1 MSEIEERLNA
11 VRQRINRA
19 MKQSPYGEKVTLVA
33 VTKFHPLEDMEEA
46 IRLGVTQVGENRVQE
61 MEMKHER
68 LSVPVTW
75 HLQGHLQKNKVKK
88 AVAMADLIQSVD
100 SLDILR
106 EIDKRAGQ
114 IGKVQ
119 DILLEFNISGEESK
133 YGLAPKDF
141 DEVVAQVQVCEH
153 VRVKGLMCMA
163 PEGAA
168 EKELHAIFH
177 QGRRMWEKLQTRF
190 PVNQV
195 SILSMGMSE
204 DFETAIEEGATMVR
218 IGTAI
223 FGIRQKGEAK

>member
-19 MKQSPYGEKVTLVA
+19 TKQSPYGEKVTLVA

-46 IRLGVTQVGENRVQE
+46 VRLGVTQVGENRVQE

-141 DEVVAQVQVCEH
+141 DEVVAQAQVCEH

-163 PEGAA
+163 PEGAT

-177 QGRRMWEKLQTRF
+177 QGRRMWEKLQTLF
-190 PVNQV
+190 PEKKV
-195 SILSMGMSE
+195 SM
-204 DFETAIEEGATMVR
+204 D
-218 IGTAI
+218 
-223 FGIRQKGEAK
+223 

>member
-19 MKQSPYGEKVTLVA
+19 MKQSPYGEKVMLVA

-133 YGLAPKDF
+133 YGLAPQ
-141 DEVVAQVQVCEH
+141 AQVCEH

-163 PEGAA
+163 PEGAT

-177 QGRRMWEKLQTRF
+177 QGRRMWEKLQTHF